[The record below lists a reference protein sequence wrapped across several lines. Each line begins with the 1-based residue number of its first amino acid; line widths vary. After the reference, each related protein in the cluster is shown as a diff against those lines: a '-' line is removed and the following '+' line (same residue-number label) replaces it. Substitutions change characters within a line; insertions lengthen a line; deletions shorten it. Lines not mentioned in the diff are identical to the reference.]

1 MDEFNETDEVENL
14 REPIN
19 EGGKMTMVVFRSKVL
34 NPSWFWCVL
43 IIWIVLAQ
51 ATDCSSVQPKE
62 ISGS

>member
-34 NPSWFWCVL
+34 NPNWF
-43 IIWIVLAQ
+43 
-51 ATDCSSVQPKE
+51 
-62 ISGS
+62 